1 MEVIHYP
8 VSLDL
13 SIGDFFKKVLRE
25 ESLFPP
31 PQHTLSLSLLEKFQA
46 AGCDYYELTAI
57 ATAMVS
63 FSEIEVGTLISLS
76 PESKAILPATW
87 KNIRESIPRWTS
99 SKYHSAP
106 IAKVVENVHN
116 LLTENRNGIK
126 VYNSNL
132 NLRNKRASNDQYILL
147 ISGERRIFLDIN
159 RRATI
164 TFSME

>member
-57 ATAMVS
+57 ATAS
-63 FSEIEVGTLISLS
+63 RIHFFCWHFHGSPSLS
-76 PESKAILPATW
+76 A
-87 KNIRESIPRWTS
+87 
-99 SKYHSAP
+99 
-106 IAKVVENVHN
+106 
-116 LLTENRNGIK
+116 
-126 VYNSNL
+126 
-132 NLRNKRASNDQYILL
+132 
-147 ISGERRIFLDIN
+147 
-159 RRATI
+159 
-164 TFSME
+164 

>member
-1 MEVIHYP
+1 LEVIHYP

-99 SKYHSAP
+99 SKYHSICYYVAVSC
-106 IAKVVENVHN
+106 KCV
-116 LLTENRNGIK
+116 L
-126 VYNSNL
+126 
-132 NLRNKRASNDQYILL
+132 
-147 ISGERRIFLDIN
+147 
-159 RRATI
+159 
-164 TFSME
+164 